1 MDFEPLLLFAL
12 AGFCASFVDGAL
24 GMGFGPTS
32 SSILLGS
39 GLSPASVS
47 SSVNIVK
54 VATGLAAAVS
64 HWRFGNIDRKLVI
77 ALALPGCAGALVGVT
92 LLSNLNGATLK
103 PALAALLVL
112 IGLRILFRFARMP
125 ARAATGA
132 TGAAG
137 DSLSP
142 TAFDRKG
149 LHFAAACGGVTNGM
163 IGAWG
168 PVVTPFLLHRGLS
181 PRYAIGSVNTAEVAV
196 ATASAASLIA
206 AVGKG
211 GIQLGVVVAMLV
223 GGVVAAPVA
232 AWAIRFIPAR
242 PLGIAVACLL
252 LLTNARELI
261 SWAQLTAW
269 SWWIYAAIVL
279 LVGLA
284 AATPALTRGGRR
296 SLAPVPAPDG
306 G

>member
-32 SSILLGS
+32 SSILLS
-39 GLSPASVS
+39 TGLSPASVS

-54 VATGLAAAVS
+54 VATGVAAAVS

-92 LLSNLNGATLK
+92 LLSRLQGAALK
-103 PALAALLVL
+103 PALAALLVV
-112 IGLRILFRFARMP
+112 IGLRILFRFARLP
-125 ARAATGA
+125 ARSSAQAKGE
-132 TGAAG
+132 
-137 DSLSP
+137 SLSP
-142 TAFDRKG
+142 ADFNRKG
-149 LHFAAACGGVTNGM
+149 LHVAAACGGVTNGM

-196 ATASAASLIA
+196 ATASAASLFA
-206 AVGKG
+206 AVGSG
-211 GIQLGVVVAMLV
+211 GIQLSVVLAMLV
-223 GGVVAAPVA
+223 GGVIASPVA
-232 AWAIRFIPAR
+232 AWAIRFVPAR
-242 PLGIAVACLL
+242 PLGIAVAGLL

-261 SWAQLTAW
+261 NFTKLSNW
-269 SWWIYAAIVL
+269 SWWIYAGIVV
-279 LVGLA
+279 LVALA
-284 AATPALTRGGRR
+284 ASAPALTRGVRR

>member
-47 SSVNIVK
+47 TSVNIVK

-64 HWRFGNIDRKLVI
+64 HWRFGNIDRSLVLG
-77 ALALPGCAGALVGVT
+77 LALPGCAGALVGAT
-92 LLSNLNGATLK
+92 LLSNLNGAALK
-103 PALAALLVL
+103 PWLAGLLIA
-112 IGLRILFRFARMP
+112 IGLRILFRFARLPTP
-125 ARAATGA
+125 APDQASGQ
-132 TGAAG
+132 
-137 DSLSP
+137 SVSP
-142 TAFDRKG
+142 TTFDRKG
-149 LHFAAACGGVTNGM
+149 LHVVAACGGVTNGM

-181 PRYAIGSVNTAEVAV
+181 PRYAIGSANTAEVAV
-196 ATASAASLIA
+196 ASASAVSLIA
-206 AVGKG
+206 AVGRG
-211 GIQLGVVVAMLV
+211 GVQLGVVVAMLV

-232 AWAIRFIPAR
+232 AWAIRFVPAR
-242 PLGIAVACLL
+242 PLGIAVAGLL

-261 SWAQLTAW
+261 SWAQLT
-269 SWWIYAAIVL
+269 SWTWLIYAGIVL
-279 LVGLA
+279 LVAGA
-284 AATPALTRGGRR
+284 AATPALTKFYRG
-296 SLAPVPAPDG
+296 APVRN
-306 G
+306 

>member
-32 SSILLGS
+32 SSILLGT

-54 VATGLAAAVS
+54 VATGLAAAIS

-103 PALAALLVL
+103 PALAALLVV

-125 ARAATGA
+125 ARASTNAKGE
-132 TGAAG
+132 
-137 DSLSP
+137 SLSP
-142 TAFDRKG
+142 ATFNRKG
-149 LHFAAACGGVTNGM
+149 LHVAAACGGITNGM

-196 ATASAASLIA
+196 ATVSAASLIA

-211 GIQLGVVVAMLV
+211 GIQLGVVIAMLV

-261 SWAQLTAW
+261 SWAQLSAW
-269 SWWIYAAIVL
+269 SWWIYAAILL
-279 LVGLA
+279 LVALSSA
-284 AATPALTRGGRR
+284 APALTRRVRR
-296 SLAPVPAPDG
+296 SLPPVPAPDG

>member
-1 MDFEPLLLFAL
+1 MEFEPLLLFAL

-32 SSILLGS
+32 SSILLS
-39 GLSPASVS
+39 TGLSPASVS

-54 VATGLAAAVS
+54 VATGLAAAIS

-112 IGLRILFRFARMP
+112 IGLRILFRFARLP
-125 ARAATGA
+125 ARASANATGE
-132 TGAAG
+132 
-137 DSLSP
+137 SLSP
-142 TAFDRKG
+142 TAFDRRG
-149 LHFAAACGGVTNGM
+149 LHLAAACGGVTNGM

-196 ATASAASLIA
+196 ATVSAASLIA

-211 GIQLGVVVAMLV
+211 GIQLGVVIAMLV

-242 PLGIAVACLL
+242 PLGIAVAGLL

-261 SWAQLTAW
+261 SWAQLSAW

-279 LVGLA
+279 LVALSSA
-284 AATPALTRGGRR
+284 APALSRRGRR
-296 SLAPVPAPDG
+296 SLPPVPAPG